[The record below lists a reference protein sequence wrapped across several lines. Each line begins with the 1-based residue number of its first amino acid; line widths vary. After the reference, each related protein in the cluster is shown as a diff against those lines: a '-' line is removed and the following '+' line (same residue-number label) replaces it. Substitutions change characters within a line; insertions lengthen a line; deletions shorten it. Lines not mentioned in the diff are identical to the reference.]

1 MGSPFDEGRDGNVAP
16 GNAFGTQPDLPDEN
30 VTGLVHGF
38 GQTTGHLS
46 EMDYRD
52 DQNKP

>member
-1 MGSPFDEGRDGNVAP
+1 MGSPFNEGRDSNVPAGNS
-16 GNAFGTQPDLPDEN
+16 FGVQPDLPDEN
-30 VTGLVHGF
+30 VTDTVKGF

-52 DQNKP
+52 PEHKP